1 MGGLHPSCF
10 PLILLVKQQDL
21 LVINLYIVA
30 WGGGGGLLE
39 GHSTICIVSVG
50 KVFGKEFSVSCLLT
64 PVSHHQPCLQVLKTH
79 LCLPLLP
86 EIHFPCKSAIYKSQ

>member
-30 WGGGGGLLE
+30 WGGGGGVYLKAILQYASSLLE
-39 GHSTICIVSVG
+39 R
-50 KVFGKEFSVSCLLT
+50 CLERNL
-64 PVSHHQPCLQVLKTH
+64 V
-79 LCLPLLP
+79 
-86 EIHFPCKSAIYKSQ
+86 